1 MPGVVPEWRNKAQN
15 NTSALM
21 LTKLLKEM
29 RTRRAPFGRGKGG
42 GREAAERPEL
52 VGAGRQVE
60 CTVRIQD
67 PLAARDDARSFEAT
81 FEPFDRAET

>member
-1 MPGVVPEWRNKAQN
+1 MLNAASTFPAHLRVPGVVPEWRNKAQN

-52 VGAGRQVE
+52 E
-60 CTVRIQD
+60 
-67 PLAARDDARSFEAT
+67 
-81 FEPFDRAET
+81 